1 MIYVIRHDQTDWNKE
16 RRMQGRRGLPLN
28 DYGIGQ
34 AHSLRDA
41 LNGIWFDHVF
51 SSPQE
56 RARQTAE
63 IVSGRSPVIDERL
76 NVIDLGEADGVRL
89 EELKRIGP
97 LPDPEVYKGI
107 EDPNALVRR
116 VFHFMNELQAT
127 HRSEENILIA
137 GHRCTTGCIGA
148 YFKGMPEDRNILNL
162 SSDTNGYRTYHFA

>member
-1 MIYVIRHDQTDWNKE
+1 MIYVIRHGQTDWNKE
-16 RRMQGRRGLPLN
+16 RRMQGRQGLPLN
-28 DYGIGQ
+28 EHGIEQ

-41 LNGIWFDHVF
+41 LNGIRFNHVF

-63 IVSGRSPVIDERL
+63 IASGRSAVTDERL

-97 LPDPEVYKGI
+97 LPDPEVYNGI
-107 EDPNALVRR
+107 EDQNALVRR
-116 VFHFMNELQAT
+116 VFHFMNELQDT
-127 HRSEENILIA
+127 YGREENILIA

-148 YFKGMPEDRNILNL
+148 FFKGMPEDRNILTL
-162 SSDTNGYRTYHFA
+162 SSDTGDVKTYQFT